1 MDEAKLNGSGVVDP
15 TAYTAIRRTEGS
27 NEVYPGDIWRTE
39 NSQGKKLTVLVI
51 AVSGTICIGLNLQE
65 DGDFDN
71 RVSVTVNGREM
82 ATNCAMLSFRFNNLL
97 TEMVGTIT
105 EPRLK
110 RILKRVG
117 EVLGIDPDEDLRE
130 EVKRL
135 REANT
140 GSCESFECR
149 RDMRQEQ
156 IDRLRLQFEIEKREA
171 EIATLQR
178 RIENMEGRIIEYELQ
193 RLQGEA

>member
-71 RVSVTVNGREM
+71 RVAVTVNGREM

-117 EVLGIDPDEDLRE
+117 EVLGLDPDEDLRE

-140 GSCESFECR
+140 GPCESFECR
-149 RDMRQEQ
+149 RDMRQDQ